1 MRTISTHSMNPDGL
15 GKSDTSL
22 RTGMVEPIVSIIEN
36 KQRARQTPQKMD
48 EGQREGDP
56 EILLTFMG
64 FSKQSMETVELLFC
78 FCFCFVLFSPYY
90 IEMRVLSLFLA
101 NLLIY

>member
-15 GKSDTSL
+15 GESDTSL

-56 EILLTFMG
+56 EMMLTFMDL
-64 FSKQSMETVELLFC
+64 Q
-78 FCFCFVLFSPYY
+78 P
-90 IEMRVLSLFLA
+90 LSL
-101 NLLIY
+101 NKVWKQ

>member
-1 MRTISTHSMNPDGL
+1 MRTISTHSTHPDGL
-15 GKSDTSL
+15 GESDTSL

-64 FSKQSMETVELLFC
+64 LQ
-78 FCFCFVLFSPYY
+78 P
-90 IEMRVLSLFLA
+90 LSL
-101 NLLIY
+101 NKVWKQ

>member
-15 GKSDTSL
+15 GESDTSL

-78 FCFCFVLFSPYY
+78 LFLFCFVFPHY

>member
-1 MRTISTHSMNPDGL
+1 MNPDGL
-15 GKSDTSL
+15 GESDTSL

-56 EILLTFMG
+56 EMMLTFMDL
-64 FSKQSMETVELLFC
+64 Q
-78 FCFCFVLFSPYY
+78 P
-90 IEMRVLSLFLA
+90 LSL
-101 NLLIY
+101 NKVWKQ